1 MADIRFDD
9 GILHVGGDANI
20 RSIADIHA
28 ALLTALQKAE
38 VIMLDLRHVT
48 DVDLTFVQLIEAA
61 RRRSVERGGQIRLA
75 SPADGGLLNV
85 LLRGG
90 FLISADDGIFWLHTT
105 EIQ

>member
-9 GILHVGGDANI
+9 GTLHIGGDANI

-38 VIMLDLRHVT
+38 AVMLDLHNVA
-48 DVDLTFVQLIEAA
+48 DVDLTFVQLIESA
-61 RRRSVERGGQIRLA
+61 RRSSAENGVRIRLT
-75 SPADGGLLNV
+75 SPANGALLNV

-90 FLISADDGIFWLHTT
+90 FLVSADDGNFWLHTM